1 MFMFKPKYSITHEI
15 LTNLIKT
22 AEAKALLDNAYLVPK
37 WEVALRKEAL
47 IKNAHAST
55 AIEGNP
61 LSLEQVSELAMG
73 RDVMATGKAKAEVLN
88 YLKVLQALP
97 ELAEHDKITEKVILK
112 VHKLLTKDVL
122 ENPADSGVYRNRQVV
137 IGNRLTGVVTFR
149 PPDTGDVPRLM
160 KEFVKWLN
168 GKDAADTN
176 PVLAAGITHY
186 EFVRIHP
193 FIDGNGRTAR
203 ALASLILYERGFDTK
218 GLFALDDYYDSDR
231 QAYYRALQSVDSK
244 TLDITE
250 WLKYF
255 TYGVAMQ
262 IGMVKEKVLS
272 ISSDL
277 KRKQLKGQIALTERQ
292 MKIVERINNAGFI
305 TNRSIREMFK
315 LSDEAALKE
324 LKKLLA
330 AGVIRSEGKGRNIRY
345 VLA

>member
-1 MFMFKPKYSITHEI
+1 MFEPKYSITPEI
-15 LTNLIKT
+15 LNNLIKT

-73 RDVMATGKAKAEVLN
+73 RDVMATRKAKAEVLN
-88 YLKVLQALP
+88 YLKVLEDLP
-97 ELAEHDKITEKVILK
+97 ELADHDKITEKVILTI
-112 VHKLLTKDVL
+112 HKLLTKDVL
-122 ENPADSGVYRNRQVV
+122 ENPTDSGVYRNRQVV

-168 GKDAADTN
+168 SKDAADTN
-176 PVLAAGITHY
+176 PVLAAGISHY

-203 ALASLILYERGFDTK
+203 ALASLILYARGFDTK
-218 GLFALDDYYDSDR
+218 RFFALDDYYDSDR

-262 IGMVKEKVLS
+262 IGVVKEKVLS
-272 ISSDL
+272 MSSDL
-277 KRKQLKGQIALTERQ
+277 KQKQLKGQIALTERQ
-292 MKIVERINNAGFI
+292 MKIVERINKAGFI
-305 TNRSIREMFK
+305 TNKTMRDMFK

-324 LKKLLA
+324 LKKLLS
-330 AGVIRSEGKGRNIRY
+330 AGVIKSEGRGRNIRY